1 MIFRYKE
8 WKQLFL
14 LCLGLFAGTAFCMKW
29 MEEDFIYNG
38 STFTIIGLEIS
49 YPKVK
54 VQEILSGVYPGI
66 AALCMMARDKVNNMG
81 VGKLLLVLACLQVVA
96 LGCDI
101 AENSYLLTWLN
112 KPVNGNEFQF
122 YHIIVFIKWAIAL
135 AGALFAIPLAIRRR
149 KIIV

>member
-1 MIFRYKE
+1 
-8 WKQLFL
+8 
-14 LCLGLFAGTAFCMKW
+14 
-29 MEEDFIYNG
+29 
-38 STFTIIGLEIS
+38 
-49 YPKVK
+49 
-54 VQEILSGVYPGI
+54 
-66 AALCMMARDKVNNMG
+66 MMARDKVNNMG
-81 VGKLLLVLACLQVVA
+81 VGKLLLVLACLQVVS